1 MASPI
6 ASVAS
11 LFEQQIFEFAERAAD
26 LQRST
31 EGTNPANPNGVT
43 NFIGTNTFDDNIGI
57 ATLAFRIPYTT
68 QRNAT
73 TGAIERVAVKVF
85 EDLPTTPAP

>member
-6 ASVAS
+6 TSVAS
-11 LFEQQIFEFAERAAD
+11 LFEQQIFEIAEHAAD

-31 EGTNPANPNGVT
+31 GGTDPANPNGIT
-43 NFIGTNTFDDNIGI
+43 NFIGTNTFDDNTGV
-57 ATLAFRIPYTT
+57 ASLAFRIPYTT

-73 TGAIERVAVKVF
+73 TGAIERVAIKVF
-85 EDLPTTPAP
+85 EDLPTTSAP